1 MKSKSNNPDRRGDE
15 TISLRIES
23 SMKEELRR
31 KAEELGISVS
41 RLVRHSVRKT
51 IGKRK

>member
-1 MKSKSNNPDRRGDE
+1 MSSKSNNPDRRGDE
-15 TISLRIES
+15 IISLRIES
-23 SMKEELRR
+23 SMKKELKK